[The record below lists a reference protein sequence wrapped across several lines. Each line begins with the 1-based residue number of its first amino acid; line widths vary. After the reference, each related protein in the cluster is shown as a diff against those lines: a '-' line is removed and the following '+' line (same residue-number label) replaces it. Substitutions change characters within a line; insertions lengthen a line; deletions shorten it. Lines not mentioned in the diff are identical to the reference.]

1 MKADKQTKNFN
12 NKNQLLLW
20 HTKININIISD
31 CTMKIKRWTME
42 IVVVAKMR
50 IENDSEFTN
59 RSNVEKR
66 PDAQYALTLSPLAF
80 CVNLLR
86 IMHVWGRPIVLALAR
101 KQSEW
106 EAKILLDSSS
116 FTCKHEKSSK
126 KTTPMYSY
134 TFEWNCLFILFSF
147 SLQSFYTSVSNVV

>member
-1 MKADKQTKNFN
+1 
-12 NKNQLLLW
+12 
-20 HTKININIISD
+20 
-31 CTMKIKRWTME
+31 ME

-86 IMHVWGRPIVLALAR
+86 IMHV
-101 KQSEW
+101 
-106 EAKILLDSSS
+106 
-116 FTCKHEKSSK
+116 
-126 KTTPMYSY
+126 
-134 TFEWNCLFILFSF
+134 
-147 SLQSFYTSVSNVV
+147 